1 MAVGNVT
8 DNGAPPTWPERLIAL
23 IGRTMAWLTVLM
35 VLLTFGIV
43 LLRYG
48 FNLGWVGLQESV
60 TYLHAAIFM
69 LTAAWALQTDDHVRV
84 DIFYRGFTPRHK
96 AVVNVLGSLFLLLPF
111 CLLLLTY
118 GWPYVETAWRVREGS
133 REAGGLPL
141 VYLLKSLILVLPLL
155 LVVQAGNGAV
165 RAVRDLRR
173 PLARGGPM
181 A

>member
-1 MAVGNVT
+1 MAVGIEMDSGV
-8 DNGAPPTWPERLIAL
+8 PSTWPERLIAL
-23 IGRTMAWLTVLM
+23 IGRTMAWFTVLM

-43 LLRYG
+43 MLRYG
-48 FNLGWVGLQESV
+48 FNLGWIGLQESV

-84 DIFYRGFTPRHK
+84 DIFYRDLRPRHK
-96 AVVNVLGSLFLLLPF
+96 AVVNLLGSVLLLVPF

-118 GWPYVETAWRVREGS
+118 GWPYVETAWAVREGS

-141 VYLLKSLILVLPLL
+141 VYLLKTLILVLPLL
-155 LVVQAGNGAV
+155 LLVQAGNGAV
-165 RAVRDLRR
+165 RALRTLRR
-173 PLARGGPM
+173 PLACSEPR